1 MGSNP
6 ARSATK
12 LLLQKIAP
20 MFSEFRLTRVMR
32 SKSHQIEENDKDTQ
46 NTNNSTCRGDNV
58 NDPSPEV
65 GRGFIHDS
73 ERRSEY

>member
-1 MGSNP
+1 
-6 ARSATK
+6 
-12 LLLQKIAP
+12 
-20 MFSEFRLTRVMR
+20 MR

-73 ERRSEY
+73 ERRSKY